1 MASSVKCSTWYLG
14 SCKFLMKEG
23 KEIQN
28 TAGNAYVCLMVG
40 DQHIELN
47 CITFLKDFISL
58 KN

>member
-1 MASSVKCSTWYLG
+1 
-14 SCKFLMKEG
+14 MKEG

-47 CITFLKDFISL
+47 CITFLKDLFL
-58 KN
+58 